1 MLHAEDESSLIF
13 CWNCGAPQVT
23 LSEELQ
29 EQAAEQLRL
38 AEAGPEGT
46 SRPAVVPLADSSE
59 IVWRSL
65 LLMSLGIAA
74 ALSVFDLLLPMVA
87 LLAPVIVLAIYGA
100 RFRQSPITAG
110 LGARVGVVCGLFT
123 AVCMSTLLAGGI
135 LISRATTHRTSP
147 MGNSV
152 VERVREQTVATQ
164 GAAAAA
170 ILDEF
175 RIPEVRVGW
184 FLSMMAIGFV
194 FLLLFSAAGGAFAGF
209 VRSRARARSGRL

>member
-13 CWNCGAPQVT
+13 CWNCGAAQVT

-38 AEAGPEGT
+38 AEAGPENAG
-46 SRPAVVPLADSSE
+46 RPAVAPLADSSE

-65 LLMSLGIAA
+65 LMISLGIAA

-110 LGARVGVVCGLFT
+110 LGARVGIVCGLFT
-123 AVCMSTLLAGGI
+123 AVCISTLLASGM
-135 LISRATTHRTSP
+135 LISRATTHRMSP
-147 MGNSV
+147 LGNSV
-152 VERVREQTVATQ
+152 IERAREQAVAKQ
-164 GAAAAA
+164 GPAAAAV
-170 ILDEF
+170 LDEF

-184 FLSMMAIGFV
+184 FLSFAAIGLV
-194 FLLLFSAAGGAFAGF
+194 FWLLFSAAGGAFAGY
-209 VRSRARARSGRL
+209 VRSQSRARSGRL